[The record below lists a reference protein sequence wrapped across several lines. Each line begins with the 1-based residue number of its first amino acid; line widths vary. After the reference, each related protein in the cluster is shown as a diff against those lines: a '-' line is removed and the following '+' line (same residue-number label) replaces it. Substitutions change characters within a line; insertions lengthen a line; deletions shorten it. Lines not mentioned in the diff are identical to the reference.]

1 MGRKKKNKQVDITA
15 KESSTLKYSGTVNI
29 SILKKGKVIKQF
41 KNHNEGTN
49 NLFLFILNCLAGE
62 YYEVD
67 RPKWIVPYKK
77 VLQEEQYSIG
87 TFIPINDV
95 KILKE
100 TNTDTNI
107 LSYKC
112 LITSLYLDGD
122 GTQIDGLLFYSD
134 NEKNSIGNVTE
145 NGAVDS
151 SKYSMKMEFGDI
163 KENKFKDQDILIEWQ
178 VRIISATQTE

>member
-1 MGRKKKNKQVDITA
+1 MGRKKKNKQSVITT
-15 KESSTLKYSGTVNI
+15 KENTTLKYSGTVNI

-77 VLQEEQYSIG
+77 ASQQEQYSIG
-87 TFIPINDV
+87 SFIPINDV
-95 KILKE
+95 DVLRE
-100 TNTDTNI
+100 TNTNTNI

-112 LITSLYLDGD
+112 LITTSYLGVDGK
-122 GTQIDGLLFYSD
+122 QIDGLLFYSD
-134 NEKNSIGNVTE
+134 NEKNSLGDVNE
-145 NGAVDS
+145 GGEVDS
-151 SKYSMKMEFGDI
+151 SQYSMKMEFGDI
-163 KENKFKDQDILIEWQ
+163 DENNFKDQDILIEWQ
-178 VRIISATQTE
+178 VRIVSATQKE